1 MRTKKYLGLIVILT
15 VLVSLLMAT
24 GVSAAGATK
33 SDICHLDKDA
43 GIFFLINISDNAFQA
58 HLDHGDVA
66 PGGAVP
72 DMPGMI
78 FGSDCAVLPIGVT
91 GTWTGLSGLAGN
103 LTYPFTMHLVQD
115 LAGNVTGDIDY
126 GAGFALRTITGN
138 VTGVTLTFT
147 QTDPGGYWAT
157 VSGPVTATTFTGLG
171 TDSNL
176 MAVGLDAT
184 R

>member
-24 GVSAAGATK
+24 GVSAAGAPK
-33 SDICHLDKDA
+33 MDVCHLDKDA
-43 GIFFLINISDNAFQA
+43 GIYFLINISENAFQA

-72 DMPGMI
+72 DMPGMM
-78 FGSDCAVLPIGVT
+78 FGSDCAVAPIGVT
-91 GTWTGLSGLAGN
+91 GTWTGLSGLAGS
-103 LTYPFTMHLVQD
+103 LTYPFTMHLIQD
-115 LAGNVTGDIDY
+115 IAGNVTGDIDY

-138 VTGVTLTFT
+138 VTGGILTFT

-157 VSGPVTATTFTGLG
+157 LSGPVTATYFHGFG
-171 TDSNL
+171 TNSASN
-176 MAVGLDAT
+176 AVELEAS